1 MNGIATQSPS
11 EGEDKGEAGEFALT
25 LTLALSHR
33 MGEGELITGLRLRC
47 TDCRWL
53 AWGRPS

>member
-25 LTLALSHR
+25 LALSHR
-33 MGEGELITGLRLRC
+33 MGEGKLITGLRLRC